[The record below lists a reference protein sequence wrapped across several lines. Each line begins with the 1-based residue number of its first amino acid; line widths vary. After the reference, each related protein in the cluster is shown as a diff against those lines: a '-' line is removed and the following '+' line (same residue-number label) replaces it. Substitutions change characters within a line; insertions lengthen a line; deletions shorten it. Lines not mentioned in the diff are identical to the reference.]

1 MSGWTVEWLS
11 GAEDDLADIWINAP
25 DRKAVNAAQNEI
37 DRLLSQDPDN
47 NGKLFSE
54 GLYRIRIDPLKV
66 FSQLDEANR
75 LVSVSNVTPS
85 S

>member
-11 GAEDDLADIWINAP
+11 EAEDDLADIWLNAP

-37 DRLLSQDPDN
+37 DRLLSQDPVN
-47 NGKLFSE
+47 NGKLLSE
-54 GLYRIRIDPLKV
+54 GLYRIRIDPLKA